1 LLRGYFLKR
10 EVMIADILKNRYLYE
25 NISSRIKTSLEYITN
40 TDFSVMES
48 GKYELDGANLF
59 VLVQEYDS
67 VPREQGKW
75 ECHQK
80 YIDIQY
86 IAEGVE
92 QIGVNNIGKMQVTD
106 EYNPEKDIA
115 FLSGDGDYITFSKG
129 SYGIF
134 FPEDAHQPRIA
145 PKDVPEKVKKVVIKI
160 KID

>member
-1 LLRGYFLKR
+1 
-10 EVMIADILKNRYLYE
+10 MIADILKNRYLYE
-25 NISSRIKTSLEYITN
+25 SISPRIKMALEYIAA
-40 TDFSVMES
+40 TDFSKMDE
-48 GKYELDGANLF
+48 GKYEIDGANLF
-59 VLVQEYDS
+59 ILIQEYDTL
-67 VPREQGKW
+67 PREQGKW

-92 QIGVNNIGKMQVTD
+92 QIGVNSINKMQVAV

-115 FLSGDGDYITFSKG
+115 FLNGDGDYITFSKG

-145 PKDVPEKVKKVVIKI
+145 SRDTPEKVKKVVVKI

>member
-1 LLRGYFLKR
+1 
-10 EVMIADILKNRYLYE
+10 MIADILKNKYLYE
-25 NISSRIKTSLEYITN
+25 SISPRIKTALEYIAA
-40 TDFSVMES
+40 TDFSVMEP
-48 GKYELDGANLF
+48 GKYELDGSNLF

-67 VPREQGKW
+67 VPREQGVW
-75 ECHQK
+75 ECHRK

-86 IAEGVE
+86 IAEGIE
-92 QIGVNNIGKMQVTD
+92 QIGVNNIDKMQITT

-115 FLSGDGDYITFSKG
+115 FLSGNGDYITFSKG

-145 PKDVPEKVKKVVIKI
+145 PQDIPQKVKKVVVKI

>member
-1 LLRGYFLKR
+1 
-10 EVMIADILKNRYLYE
+10 MIADTLKNKYLYE
-25 NISSRIKTSLEYITN
+25 SISPRIKTALEYIAA
-40 TDFSVMES
+40 TDFSVMNT

-67 VPREQGKW
+67 VPRKQGIW

-86 IAEGVE
+86 IAEGIE
-92 QIGVNNIGKMQVTD
+92 QIGVNNIDKMQVTT

-115 FLSGDGDYITFSKG
+115 FLSGDGDYVTFSKG

-145 PKDVPEKVKKVVIKI
+145 PDDVPAKVKKVVVKI
-160 KID
+160 KI

>member
-1 LLRGYFLKR
+1 
-10 EVMIADILKNRYLYE
+10 MIADIIKNKYLYE
-25 NISSRIKTSLEYITN
+25 SISPRIKMALEYIAK
-40 TDFSVMES
+40 TDFSKIEQ

-59 VLVQEYDS
+59 VLIQEYDTL
-67 VPREQGKW
+67 PYEQCKW

-92 QIGVNNIGKMQVTD
+92 QIGVNNTAKMQVTD

-115 FLSGDGDYITFSKG
+115 FLSGDGDYVTFSKG

-134 FPEDAHQPRIA
+134 FPEDAHQPKIA
-145 PKDVPEKVKKVVIKI
+145 PGDVFGKVKKVVVKI

>member
-1 LLRGYFLKR
+1 
-10 EVMIADILKNRYLYE
+10 MIADVLKNNYLYE
-25 NISSRIKTSLEYITN
+25 SISPRIKTALEYIAT
-40 TDFSVMES
+40 TDFSKMES

-92 QIGVNNIGKMQVTD
+92 QIGVNNTSKMQVAV

-115 FLSGDGDYITFSKG
+115 FLNGEGDYVTFSKG

-134 FPEDAHQPRIA
+134 FPEDAHQPKIA
-145 PKDVPEKVKKVVIKI
+145 PENVFGKVKKIVVKI

>member
-1 LLRGYFLKR
+1 
-10 EVMIADILKNRYLYE
+10 MIADILKNRHLYE
-25 NISSRIKTSLEYITN
+25 NISPRIKTSLEYIAT
-40 TDFSVMES
+40 TDFSKIDA
-48 GKYELDGANLF
+48 GKYELDGENIF

-67 VPREQGKW
+67 VSREQGKW
-75 ECHQK
+75 ECHHK

-92 QIGVNNIGKMQVTD
+92 QMGVNNIEKMQVVV

-115 FLSGDGDYITFSKG
+115 FLSGDGDYVTFSKG

-145 PKDVPEKVKKVVIKI
+145 PGDVPEKVKKVVVKI
-160 KID
+160 KIE

>member
-1 LLRGYFLKR
+1 
-10 EVMIADILKNRYLYE
+10 MIADILKNNYLYE
-25 NISSRIKTSLEYITN
+25 SISPRIKTALEYIAT
-40 TDFSVMES
+40 TDFSKIEA
-48 GKYELDGANLF
+48 GKYELDGENIF

-67 VPREQGKW
+67 IPREQGKW

-92 QIGVNNIGKMQVTD
+92 QIGVNNIVKMQVTD

-134 FPEDAHQPRIA
+134 FPEDAHKPKIA
-145 PKDVPEKVKKVVIKI
+145 SGNVSGKVKKIVVKI